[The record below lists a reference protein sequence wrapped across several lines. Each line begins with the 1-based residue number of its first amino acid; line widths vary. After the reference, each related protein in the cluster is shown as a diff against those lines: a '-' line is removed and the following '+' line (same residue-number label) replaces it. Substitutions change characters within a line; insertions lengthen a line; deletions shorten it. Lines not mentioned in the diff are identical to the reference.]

1 MSVSSLQGHKRLC
14 RWRDCRCTHCLLVA
28 ERQRVMAAQV
38 ALRRQQTSNSAQND
52 KNSNKNSNKHIHSD
66 RHKLQDNGKEEDIKP
81 SDTSKEEEQ
90 LRERLISKTKLEKS
104 IAEDVLKRTSKS
116 YPWFD
121 FLIFFKRL

>member
-1 MSVSSLQGHKRLC
+1 
-14 RWRDCRCTHCLLVA
+14 
-28 ERQRVMAAQV
+28 MAAQV